1 MYFPLS
7 FAAGIFVFACGIFAA
22 GIFYFIYNSV
32 NKIKISSCKISFFI
46 FSISLIILPV
56 VFFIVYVPGE
66 IARDVFKLS
75 VSQIIFCVVLFVLG
89 ISFFYFTKVT
99 AISLALVY
107 VICTIAVFVSLSV
120 SYDRKKNYDI
130 TLKSAGEMHE
140 VYLECVELKPFV
152 FLALPRIWYKMSG
165 NEKPRKN
172 SLVEFILKNSVRQS
186 KTLTLELPE
195 QKYYPAVFRINIRT
209 TGTNV
214 FAKVNSVY

>member
-7 FAAGIFVFACGIFAA
+7 FAAGIFAFACGILAA

-32 NKIKISSCKISFFI
+32 NKIKISSGKISFFI

-130 TLKSAGEMHE
+130 TLKSADEMHE

>member
-7 FAAGIFVFACGIFAA
+7 FAAGIFAFACGIFAA

-32 NKIKISSCKISFFI
+32 NKIKISSGKISFFI

-66 IARDVFKLS
+66 IAGDVFKLS
-75 VSQIIFCVVLFVLG
+75 VSQIIFCSLLFILG

-99 AISLALVY
+99 LISLIIVY
-107 VICTIAVFVSLSV
+107 AVCSTAVFTSLSV

-130 TLKSAGEMHE
+130 TLKSADEVHE
-140 VYLECVELKPFV
+140 VYLECVELKSFV

-165 NEKPRKN
+165 NEKPRQN
-172 SLVEFILKNSVRQS
+172 HLVEFILKNSVRQS

>member
-66 IARDVFKLS
+66 IVRDVFKLS

-99 AISLALVY
+99 AISL
-107 VICTIAVFVSLSV
+107 
-120 SYDRKKNYDI
+120 
-130 TLKSAGEMHE
+130 
-140 VYLECVELKPFV
+140 
-152 FLALPRIWYKMSG
+152 
-165 NEKPRKN
+165 
-172 SLVEFILKNSVRQS
+172 
-186 KTLTLELPE
+186 
-195 QKYYPAVFRINIRT
+195 
-209 TGTNV
+209 
-214 FAKVNSVY
+214 